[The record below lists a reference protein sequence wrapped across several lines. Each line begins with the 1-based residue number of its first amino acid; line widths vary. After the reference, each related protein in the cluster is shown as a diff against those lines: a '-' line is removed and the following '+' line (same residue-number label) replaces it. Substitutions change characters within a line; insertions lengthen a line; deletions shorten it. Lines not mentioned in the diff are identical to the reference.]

1 MPVSYELTQKWQAW
15 LRMGCLASEMESAA
29 LVITG
34 SFCMCVWAPAFLSLP
49 IRSGKKGGL
58 PNVQVHDTTHAI
70 ATTVDAIRL
79 LIQEDK
85 DADRL

>member
-1 MPVSYELTQKWQAW
+1 MS
-15 LRMGCLASEMESAA
+15 G
-29 LVITG
+29 IG
-34 SFCMCVWAPAFLSLP
+34 DGIGGAFYCRKFFACACGRLLSCP
-49 IRSGKKGGL
+49 GQSGAGKRGL
-58 PNVQVHDTTHAI
+58 PNVQVHDTTQAI

>member
-1 MPVSYELTQKWQAW
+1 MGTTPTRRGAASGSQMLVLANQELEK
-15 LRMGCLASEMESAA
+15 R
-29 LVITG
+29 
-34 SFCMCVWAPAFLSLP
+34 
-49 IRSGKKGGL
+49 GL
-58 PNVQVHDTTHAI
+58 PNVQVHDTTQAI

>member
-29 LVITG
+29 LLLPEVLHVRVG
-34 SFCMCVWAPAFLSLP
+34 ACFLVLANQE
-49 IRSGKKGGL
+49 REKGEL
-58 PNVQVHDTTHAI
+58 PNVQVHDTTQAI